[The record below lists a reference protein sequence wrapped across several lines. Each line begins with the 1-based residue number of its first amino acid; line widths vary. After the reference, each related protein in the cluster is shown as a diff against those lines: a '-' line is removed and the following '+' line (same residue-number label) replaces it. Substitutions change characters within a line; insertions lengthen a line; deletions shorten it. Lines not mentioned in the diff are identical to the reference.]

1 MSLRDVILKWNGY
14 EVSPMEVY
22 TDVFK
27 LGEGYI
33 QKENEPSGQFK
44 ANPILY
50 YREDGK
56 EYGHYR
62 ILFEDTFEEV
72 LKEAQECSGWSILN
86 GITYFGRRNVQEHAS
101 KMYAMIF
108 DLDGVT
114 DETLNNFLNGAIN
127 GAVYN
132 MYPIPNYVVLS
143 GHGIHLYYVFE
154 EPISL
159 FPNLKLQLKELKYAL
174 TEKIWNMYTSTE
186 KKKQFQGI
194 NQGFRVIG
202 SKTKKDA
209 AEPVVRAFRL
219 NEHPFSLEKLC
230 SFVQI
235 KVDLEKRFE
244 ESKYTLEDA
253 KKKFPKWYK
262 KVILEND
269 KNRNVW
275 DIAGK
280 VHGDDPYALYHW
292 WLRKIHEGTVY
303 GHRYFGVMCLAI
315 YASKCGVEFEKLK
328 QDSEALIP
336 FMNEMKPD
344 MPFTKE
350 DVESALECY
359 DLKYCTFPRSDI
371 EKISGIQIEPNKRK
385 GLTQKEHLEEARAIR
400 DVRIKRKGKINWWE
414 GNGRPIGSGTAE
426 QKVMEWQKAH
436 PNGIKA
442 DCIKD
447 TGLSKKTV
455 YKWWKK

>member
-1 MSLRDVILKWNGY
+1 MSFEDVIKKWNGY
-14 EVSPMEVY
+14 EVSAMDVY
-22 TDVFK
+22 SDIFK

-33 QKENEPSGQFK
+33 QTENEPPGCYK
-44 ANPILY
+44 ANPIVY
-50 YREDGK
+50 YRQNGSK
-56 EYGHYR
+56 HGHYR
-62 ILFEDTFEEV
+62 IMFEDTFEEI
-72 LKEAQECSGWSILN
+72 LKEVQENDGWSILN

-202 SKTKKDA
+202 SKAKDDA
-209 AEPVVRAFRL
+209 AEPVVRAFRI
-219 NEHPFSLEKLC
+219 NEHPFSLEQLC

-269 KNRNVW
+269 KNRKVW

-315 YASKCGVEFEKLK
+315 YASKCGVEFKKLK
-328 QDSEALIP
+328 QDAEELIP
-336 FMNEMKPD
+336 FMNEMKLD
-344 MPFTKE
+344 KPFTKE

-359 DLKYCTFPRSDI
+359 DLKYCTFPISDI
-371 EKISGIQIEPNKRK
+371 SKISGIPISLNKRNGRK
-385 GLTQKEHLEEARAIR
+385 QEVHLERARA
-400 DVRIKRKGKINWWE
+400 VQKIDYPNNEWI
-414 GNGRPIGSGTAE
+414 NKDGRPVGSGTAE
-426 QKVMEWQKAH
+426 QQVLVWQQQH
-436 PNGIKA
+436 PQGTKKQ
-442 DCIKD
+442 CKEQ
-447 TGLSKKTV
+447 TGLSYPTIR
-455 YKWWKK
+455 KWWKH

>member
-1 MSLRDVILKWNGY
+1 MSLQDVILKWNGY

-72 LKEAQECSGWSILN
+72 LKEAQECNGWSILN

-154 EPISL
+154 EPIPL
-159 FPNLKLQLKELKYAL
+159 FPHIKLQL
-174 TEKIWNMYTSTE
+174 
-186 KKKQFQGI
+186 
-194 NQGFRVIG
+194 
-202 SKTKKDA
+202 
-209 AEPVVRAFRL
+209 
-219 NEHPFSLEKLC
+219 
-230 SFVQI
+230 
-235 KVDLEKRFE
+235 
-244 ESKYTLEDA
+244 
-253 KKKFPKWYK
+253 
-262 KVILEND
+262 
-269 KNRNVW
+269 
-275 DIAGK
+275 
-280 VHGDDPYALYHW
+280 
-292 WLRKIHEGTVY
+292 
-303 GHRYFGVMCLAI
+303 
-315 YASKCGVEFEKLK
+315 
-328 QDSEALIP
+328 
-336 FMNEMKPD
+336 
-344 MPFTKE
+344 
-350 DVESALECY
+350 
-359 DLKYCTFPRSDI
+359 
-371 EKISGIQIEPNKRK
+371 
-385 GLTQKEHLEEARAIR
+385 
-400 DVRIKRKGKINWWE
+400 
-414 GNGRPIGSGTAE
+414 
-426 QKVMEWQKAH
+426 
-436 PNGIKA
+436 
-442 DCIKD
+442 
-447 TGLSKKTV
+447 
-455 YKWWKK
+455 